1 MVDLIIYS
9 EKMLVGHIHIYV
21 RYFIVYLLYRDY
33 GFFFGCYK
41 MKNYGVGVSRIETI
55 THQKIRIETI
65 KPNSNN

>member
-33 GFFFGCYK
+33 GFLFWLF
-41 MKNYGVGVSRIETI
+41 
-55 THQKIRIETI
+55 
-65 KPNSNN
+65 